1 MMTDNQM
8 FNELLKKY
16 FIPSWYD
23 KETVESMLDIQI
35 SDKQWEEFLDVEGG
49 SLHEA
54 ADRIFDDFI
63 YDYVKDMADE
73 YFGGE

>member
-1 MMTDNQM
+1 MTDEQM
-8 FNELLKKY
+8 FDKLLKKY

-23 KETVESMLDIQI
+23 KENVESMLDIEI
-35 SDKQWEEFLDVEGG
+35 SDEQWESFLDAEGG

-54 ADRIFDDFI
+54 ADRIFEDFI
-63 YDYVKDMADE
+63 YDYVRDMVDE

>member
-1 MMTDNQM
+1 MTDEQM
-8 FNELLKKY
+8 FDKLLKKY

-23 KETVESMLDIQI
+23 KENVESMLDIEI
-35 SDKQWEEFLDVEGG
+35 SDEQWESFLDAEGG

-54 ADRIFDDFI
+54 ADRIFEDFI
-63 YDYVKDMADE
+63 YDYVREMVDE

>member
-1 MMTDNQM
+1 MTDEQM
-8 FNELLKKY
+8 FDKLLKKY

-23 KETVESMLDIQI
+23 KENVESMLDIEI
-35 SDKQWEEFLDVEGG
+35 SDEQWATFLDAEGG

-54 ADRIFDDFI
+54 ADRIFEDFI
-63 YDYVKDMADE
+63 YDYVREMVDE